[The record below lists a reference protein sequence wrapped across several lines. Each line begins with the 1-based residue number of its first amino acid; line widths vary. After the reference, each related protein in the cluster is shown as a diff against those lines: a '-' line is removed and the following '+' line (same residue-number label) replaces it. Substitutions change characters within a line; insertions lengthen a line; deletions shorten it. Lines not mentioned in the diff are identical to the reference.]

1 MKSLKELRKADL
13 QNSIANN
20 NNNNVIPKQQ

>member
-13 QNSIANN
+13 PNLIANN
-20 NNNNVIPKQQ
+20 NNNNVIQKQQ

>member
-13 QNSIANN
+13 QNLIANN